1 MIKTSEKTTDLFKAL
16 AQFQQDVKQPKKDA
30 NNPFFK
36 SKYVPLENVV
46 DVIHEASA
54 PLGLYEATYP
64 VQDGGLVG
72 VGVIITHSSGQYSEY
87 PPILLKP
94 AKNDPQGYGAAMTYA
109 RRYAL
114 SAAFGIASETDDD
127 ANSIS
132 PQQPKKAKKVST
144 TQVSGMK
151 AVLKSIAELTNQT
164 EAQATTALL
173 AHQGLPSKLDQLNE
187 DEYGLFL
194 RYLNG
199 LKQTYEKKAKTE
211 QKESTQESL
220 LEGNTTTAKK

>member
-1 MIKTSEKTTDLFKAL
+1 MIKTSEKTTELFKAL

-46 DVIHEASA
+46 DVIHEAGA

-64 VQDGGLVG
+64 VQEGGLVG
-72 VGVIITHSSGQYSEY
+72 VGVIITHSSGQFIEF
-87 PPILLKP
+87 PPIMLKP
-94 AKNDPQGYGAAMTYA
+94 SKNDPQGYGAAMTYA

-132 PQQPKKAKKVST
+132 PQNQPKPKKVSK
-144 TQVSGMK
+144 TQVSALK

-164 EAQATTALL
+164 EAQATKALL

-187 DEYGLFL
+187 NEYGTFL
-194 RYLNG
+194 RYLNK
-199 LKQTYEKKAKTE
+199 LKQTYEKKV
-211 QKESTQESL
+211 KEEEVEQESL